1 MLNTFTSKEQENAMI
16 MLNRALSALILL
28 SVVLLQSPALAGDVM
43 KIGVLPAA
51 DSLILHAA
59 REDGVFS
66 SHGLD
71 VDIVPFQSALELGA
85 AMRAGAL
92 DGHFGDIINVL
103 LQNESGAP
111 QMIVATTSHS
121 AANARFFGL
130 AVSPK
135 SSARTLEYLKGKTC
149 SIGRATIV
157 DFVLDALLE
166 RQQAPDLLEKR
177 DIRQIPVRLQM
188 LLAGQTDSALL
199 PEPLLSLVEGQ
210 GAHVLLDD
218 RQLDLPLAVI
228 ALRKPEQGIDDAFT
242 DRIVRFRAALAEEAR
257 RINDNPEVYK
267 TMMQNLGLLSEH
279 AAPQYTMLRFEE
291 PLTPLG
297 LLSEEDIRH
306 YASWM
311 QKNRLLRKGVPAL
324 SDIVFQVTE

>member
-1 MLNTFTSKEQENAMI
+1 MTVLKRLFLLVAF
-16 MLNRALSALILL
+16 LSAVLTQVPARAADIL
-28 SVVLLQSPALAGDVM
+28 
-43 KIGVLPAA
+43 KIGTLPAA

-66 SHGLD
+66 SHGLE
-71 VDIVPFQSALELGA
+71 VEVLPFQSALELGA

-103 LQNESGAP
+103 MQNENGAP

-121 AANARFFGL
+121 TPNARFFGL

-135 SSARTLEYLKGKTC
+135 SSAQTLADLKGKNC

-157 DFVLDALLE
+157 DFVLDSLME
-166 RQQAPDLLEKR
+166 QQNTEGLLEKR

-188 LLAGQTDSALL
+188 LLTGQIDSALL

-210 GAHVLLDD
+210 GARVLLDD
-218 RQLDLPLAVI
+218 RALDLPLAVI
-228 ALRKPEQGIDDAFT
+228 ALRKPARNDPAFT
-242 DRIVRFRAALAEEAR
+242 DRVTRFRAALAEEAR
-257 RINDNPEVYK
+257 RINENPEAYK
-267 TMMQNLGLLSEH
+267 NMMLKLGLLSPK
-279 AAPQYTMLRFEE
+279 ATPKYAMLRFED

-297 LLSEEDIRH
+297 LPTEEDIRH
-306 YASWM
+306 YAAWM
-311 QKNRLLRKGVPAL
+311 QENRLLKKGVPAL
-324 SDIVFQVTE
+324 ADIVFQDVK

>member
-1 MLNTFTSKEQENAMI
+1 MTVLKRLFLLVAF
-16 MLNRALSALILL
+16 LSA
-28 SVVLLQSPALAGDVM
+28 VLTQVPARAADVL
-43 KIGVLPAA
+43 KIGTLPAA

-66 SHGLD
+66 SHGLE
-71 VDIVPFQSALELGA
+71 VEVVPFQSALELGA

-103 LQNESGAP
+103 MQNENGAP

-121 AANARFFGL
+121 TPNARFFGL

-135 SSARTLEYLKGKTC
+135 SSAQTLADLKGKNC

-157 DFVLDALLE
+157 DFVLDSLME
-166 RQQAPDLLEKR
+166 QQNTEGLLEKR

-188 LLAGQTDSALL
+188 LLTGQIDSALL

-210 GAHVLLDD
+210 GARVLLDD
-218 RQLDLPLAVI
+218 RALDLPLAVI
-228 ALRKPEQGIDDAFT
+228 ALRKPARNDPAFT
-242 DRIVRFRAALAEEAR
+242 DRVTRFRAALAEEAR
-257 RINDNPEVYK
+257 RINENPEAYK
-267 TMMQNLGLLSEH
+267 NMMLKLGLLSPK
-279 AAPQYTMLRFEE
+279 ATPKYAMLRFED

-297 LLSEEDIRH
+297 LPTEEDIRH
-306 YASWM
+306 YAAWM
-311 QKNRLLRKGVPAL
+311 QENRLLKKGVPAL
-324 SDIVFQVTE
+324 ADIVFQDVK

>member
-130 AVSPK
+130 ADSPK
-135 SSARTLEYLKGKTC
+135 SSARTLEDLKGKTC

-157 DFVLDALLE
+157 DFVLVALLE
-166 RQQAPDLLEKR
+166 KHPPPD
-177 DIRQIPVRLQM
+177 
-188 LLAGQTDSALL
+188 
-199 PEPLLSLVEGQ
+199 PL
-210 GAHVLLDD
+210 
-218 RQLDLPLAVI
+218 
-228 ALRKPEQGIDDAFT
+228 
-242 DRIVRFRAALAEEAR
+242 
-257 RINDNPEVYK
+257 
-267 TMMQNLGLLSEH
+267 
-279 AAPQYTMLRFEE
+279 
-291 PLTPLG
+291 
-297 LLSEEDIRH
+297 
-306 YASWM
+306 
-311 QKNRLLRKGVPAL
+311 
-324 SDIVFQVTE
+324 